1 MSRNVRNRIL
11 GPIPSNTHTHTANR
25 WESRQLI
32 PLMNVKGQLWCYMF
46 FFKEVSLYISNWT
59 RTEDLTASVSQTV
72 GLQDYSTMPG
82 LLVPLFK
89 HWKVNLKRYS
99 TAELYS
105 QSFNYFETVSL
116 CNSDWPRAHCVT
128 QASLEL
134 MVILLLPSSE
144 YLRLLKAWALGSAP
158 CWFKRLFWSGNDV
171 FKKI

>member
-1 MSRNVRNRIL
+1 MLETGSWV
-11 GPIPSNTHTHTANR
+11 PSPATHTHTPQIG
-25 WESRQLI
+25 ESLGSWYHWWMLKDSFGVI
-32 PLMNVKGQLWCYMF
+32 CF

>member
-1 MSRNVRNRIL
+1 MLETGSWV
-11 GPIPSNTHTHTANR
+11 PSPTTHTHTNMANR

-32 PLMNVKGQLWCYMF
+32 PLMNVKGQLWCFMFF

-59 RTEDLTASVSQTV
+59 RTEDLTASASQIV

-99 TAELYS
+99 TAVLHS
-105 QSFNYFETVSL
+105 QSFLINLRVSF

-158 CWFKRLFWSGNDV
+158 CWFKRLFWSGNDI